1 MTVRLR
7 KGLFQRLTPPQ
18 IVALGFA
25 TAILAGSLLLSLPW
39 ATRPGEETTYLT
51 ALFTATSA
59 VCVTGLVV
67 VDTATHWSAFGHI
80 VILSLIQIGGLGIM
94 TMAAVLYILLGY
106 RIGLRQRLLIRE
118 GLNVNDMAGVVR
130 LARQIILFTLA
141 IELSFAVILG
151 LRWTLEFGFPKGAW
165 FGLFHAV
172 SAFNNAGF
180 DLFGDFRSL
189 TAYVADPTVSLSIAI
204 LIIIGGLGFPVI
216 LNVYQR
222 RSFGALLLHAK
233 LVLVTTVFLLAL
245 GTVLILALEH
255 DHALAPLTPG
265 AQLLAAFFQS
275 VTPRTAGFNTVDLT
289 SLNAATQFFIIILMF
304 IGASPASTGGGIK
317 TTTLAAIVLSVVAS
331 LQGKEAPEVFGRRI
345 PHRQMMRALT
355 LTVLAG
361 ILVITVT
368 LLLTVTEQGKNF
380 LSLLFETVSAFGTV
394 GLSLGVTPD
403 LSPAGRVLIILTM
416 FIGRVGPLTAAY
428 ALAEKGRQGL
438 LRMPEEKIL
447 VG

>member
-25 TAILAGSLLLSLPW
+25 TAILAGSLLLFLPC

-67 VDTATHWSAFGHI
+67 VDTATHWSTFGHI

-130 LARQIILFTLA
+130 LARQIILVTLA

-180 DLFGDFRSL
+180 DLFGEYRSL
-189 TAYVADPTVSLSIAI
+189 TAYAADPTVSLSIAV
-204 LIIIGGLGFPVI
+204 LIILGGLGFPVI
-216 LNVYQR
+216 LNAYQR
-222 RSFGALLLHAK
+222 HRFSAFMLHAK
-233 LVLVTTVFLLAL
+233 LVLVTTALLLAL
-245 GTVLILALEH
+245 GTILILALEYN
-255 DHALAPLTPG
+255 HALASLPPG
-265 AQLLAAFFQS
+265 AKFLAAFFQS
-275 VTPRTAGFNTVDLT
+275 VTPRTAGFNTIDLT
-289 SLNAATQFFIIILMF
+289 TLHVATQFILIILMF

-317 TTTLAAIVLSVVAS
+317 TSSLAVIVLSVVAT
-331 LQGKEAPEVFGRRI
+331 LQGKESPEVFRRRI
-345 PHRQMMRALT
+345 PHRQVTRALT
-355 LTVLAG
+355 LAILAAT
-361 ILVITVT
+361 LVMTVT
-368 LLLTVTEQGKNF
+368 LLLSITEEGKGF
-380 LSLLFETVSAFGTV
+380 LAILFETTSAFGTV
-394 GLSLGVTPD
+394 GLSLGVTPS
-403 LSPAGRVLIILTM
+403 LSPVGRVLIILTM
-416 FIGRVGPLTAAY
+416 FLGRVGPLTIAY
-428 ALAEKGRQGL
+428 ALAEKGIRTR
-438 LRMPEEKIL
+438 LRVPEEKIL